1 MEFTHA
7 LRKLTIVIHLCKC
20 IWKLYTI
27 YTRFTLMLVYSFW
40 YFLFCND
47 SDLRRVIDIG
57 ELSSEAITDD

>member
-1 MEFTHA
+1 
-7 LRKLTIVIHLCKC
+7 
-20 IWKLYTI
+20 
-27 YTRFTLMLVYSFW
+27 MLVYSFW